1 MQDLIDMFTPY
12 MYMFTF
18 IISVSITLYAVFK
31 GVNWVNILI
40 LNIIISVIFNFMGLG
55 GYDLLT
61 NIVNYIID
69 LLNQIVDVIVGVI
82 LDPITDFLE
91 NLFSFDWWPW

>member
-18 IISVSITLYAVFK
+18 LISVSITLYAVFK

-61 NIVNYIID
+61 NLIGYIMD
-69 LLNQIVDVIVGVI
+69 LLMQFVELITDVLIG
-82 LDPITDFLE
+82 PITDFLE
-91 NLFSFDWWPW
+91 DLFSFDWWPW

>member
-1 MQDLIDMFTPY
+1 MNDLIDMFTPY

-18 IISVSITLYAVFK
+18 LTSISITLYALFK

-40 LNIIISVIFNFMGLG
+40 LNIIISIIFNFIGLG
-55 GYDLLT
+55 GYDLLSNLVT
-61 NIVNYIID
+61 YIID

>member
-18 IISVSITLYAVFK
+18 LISISITLYALFK
-31 GVNWVNILI
+31 GVGWVSILI

-61 NIVNYIID
+61 NLVTYILD
-69 LLNQIVDVIVGVI
+69 LLKQFVDNI
-82 LDPITDFLE
+82 LDWLLDPLAEFFE

>member
-12 MYMFTF
+12 LYMFTF
-18 IISVSITLYAVFK
+18 LISISVTLFALFK
-31 GVNWVNILI
+31 GVGWVNILI

-61 NIVNYIID
+61 NLVDYIFD
-69 LLNQIVDVIVGVI
+69 LLIQLIDV
-82 LDPITDFLE
+82 LLDLLFDPIAEFLE

>member
-1 MQDLIDMFTPY
+1 MNDLIAMFTPY

-18 IISVSITLYAVFK
+18 LISTGLTLYALFK
-31 GVNWVNILI
+31 GVGWVNILI

-61 NIVNYIID
+61 NIVTYIID
-69 LLNQIVDVIVGVI
+69 ILRLVMDFIVDLLISPIV
-82 LDPITDFLE
+82 DFFDR
-91 NLFSFDWWPW
+91 LFSFDWSLW

>member
-1 MQDLIDMFTPY
+1 MNDIIDMFTPY

-18 IISVSITLYAVFK
+18 LISISLTLYALFK
-31 GVNWVNILI
+31 GVGWVNILI

-61 NIVNYIID
+61 NLVTYIID
-69 LLNQIVDVIVGVI
+69 LFI
-82 LDPITDFLE
+82 LLIESIAGFLTDPINDFLD
-91 NLFSFDWWPW
+91 FFDWF

>member
-1 MQDLIDMFTPY
+1 MQELIDMFTPY

-18 IISVSITLYAVFK
+18 LISISITLYALFK
-31 GVNWVNILI
+31 GIGWINIII
-40 LNIIISVIFNFMGLG
+40 LNIIISVIFNFIGLG

-61 NIVNYIID
+61 NIVNYIMDIILQIID
-69 LLNQIVDVIVGVI
+69 IIVG
-82 LDPITDFLE
+82 PITDFFE